1 MAQGIEDAFKIYDYN
16 NINKNIPVL
25 IISGSEDPVGEFKRG
40 VISLYNFLKNFFTNI
55 DIEIFEDERHEV
67 FSGNKKREV
76 YKSFKSFLEKA
87 WSIFF

>member
-40 VISLYNFLKNFFTNI
+40 VISLYNFL
-55 DIEIFEDERHEV
+55 
-67 FSGNKKREV
+67 NKLF
-76 YKSFKSFLEKA
+76 YKYRY
-87 WSIFF
+87 

>member
-40 VISLYNFLKNFFTNI
+40 VISL
-55 DIEIFEDERHEV
+55 
-67 FSGNKKREV
+67 
-76 YKSFKSFLEKA
+76 
-87 WSIFF
+87 

>member
-16 NINKNIPVL
+16 NINKDIPVL

-40 VISLYNFLKNFFTNI
+40 VISLYNFLRNFFTNI
-55 DIEIFEDERHEV
+55 DIKIFEDERHEV

-76 YKSFKSFLEKA
+76 YEFFKSFIEKT
-87 WSIFF
+87 WNIFF

>member
-1 MAQGIEDAFKIYDYN
+1 MAQGIEDAFKIHDYN

-40 VISLYNFLKNFFTNI
+40 VISLYNFLRNFITNI

-67 FSGNKKREV
+67 FSGYKKRKV
-76 YKSFKSFLEKA
+76 YKSFKSFIEKA
-87 WSIFF
+87 

>member
-1 MAQGIEDAFKIYDYN
+1 MDMAQGIEDAFKINDYN

-40 VISLYNFLKNFFTNI
+40 VISLYNFLRNFFTNM
-55 DIEIFEDERHEV
+55 DIKIFEDERHEV

-76 YKSFKSFLEKA
+76 YKSFKSFIEKA
-87 WSIFF
+87 

>member
-1 MAQGIEDAFKIYDYN
+1 MAQGIEDAFKIHDYN

-40 VISLYNFLKNFFTNI
+40 VISLYNFLRNFFTNI
-55 DIEIFEDERHEV
+55 DIKIFEDERHEV

-76 YKSFKSFLEKA
+76 YEFFKSFIEK
-87 WSIFF
+87 I